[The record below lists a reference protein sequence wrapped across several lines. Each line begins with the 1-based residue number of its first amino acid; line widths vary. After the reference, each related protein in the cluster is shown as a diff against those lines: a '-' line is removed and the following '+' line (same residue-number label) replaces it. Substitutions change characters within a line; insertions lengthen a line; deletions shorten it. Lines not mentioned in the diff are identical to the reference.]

1 MNEKVEKY
9 LEEKREKEKREI
21 LIAAGLYEKEYAPK
35 SQELPNREY
44 PFLDSKIVPN
54 RPYKAI
60 PIEVP
65 DEEYEQ
71 IKKYA
76 YSSNSNG
83 IASILTFVACAVYI
97 IGLVTGFILLSGS
110 SNWTTAIYCW
120 ATSGISGT
128 IFLGFAEIIK
138 LLQAIKD
145 KK

>member
-71 IKKYA
+71 IRKYA
-76 YSSNSNG
+76 YSGNSNR
-83 IASILTFVACAVYI
+83 IAGILTFVACAVYV
-97 IGLVTGFILLSGS
+97 IGLVTGFILLNGS
-110 SNWTTAIYCW
+110 SNWTPAISCW
-120 ATSGISGT
+120 AASGISGT

-145 KK
+145 KN

>member
-9 LEEKREKEKREI
+9 LEEKREEEKREI
-21 LIAAGLYEKEYAPK
+21 LIAAGLYEKGYAPK

-44 PFLDSKIVPN
+44 PFLDSKIIPN

-60 PIEVP
+60 PIEVT

-71 IKKYA
+71 IRKYA
-76 YSSNSNG
+76 YSGNSNR
-83 IASILTFVACAVYI
+83 IAGILTFVACAAYV
-97 IGLVTGFILLSGS
+97 IGLVIGFILLSGS
-110 SNWTTAIYCW
+110 SNWTTAVYCW
-120 ATSGISGT
+120 AASGISGT